1 LAEKTLR
8 PIIPDEDKFPY
19 TIRIVSEV
27 LSSNGST
34 SMASVCA
41 SCLSLMDA

>member
-1 LAEKTLR
+1 LPEEK
-8 PIIPDEDKFPY
+8 DFPY
-19 TIRIVSEV
+19 TIRIVSEA

-41 SCLSLMDA
+41 GCLSMMDA